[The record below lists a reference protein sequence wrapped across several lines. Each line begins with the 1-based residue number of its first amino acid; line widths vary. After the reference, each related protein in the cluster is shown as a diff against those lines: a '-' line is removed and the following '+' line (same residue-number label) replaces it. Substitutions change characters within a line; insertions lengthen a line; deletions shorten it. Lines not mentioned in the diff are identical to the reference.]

1 MEVVAATCDWREVL
15 RTVSTLGP
23 DVVVLDADLD
33 PNGADHGLVRD
44 LKRLTA
50 ARVVLLGDRVSGEA
64 VMRYM
69 LGGVEPFVHRDEQPQ
84 RLLTA
89 LRDVVVGRH
98 DWFLGSSSQP
108 DAGHV
113 DHTLVDRLTV
123 REQEVLQLMS
133 ERMTNGEI
141 SDRLGISTQTAKNY
155 SSRVLQKLGLR
166 RRSELTQL
174 FVAPRKR
181 AG

>member
-1 MEVVAATCDWREVL
+1 
-15 RTVSTLGP
+15 
-23 DVVVLDADLD
+23 
-33 PNGADHGLVRD
+33 
-44 LKRLTA
+44 
-50 ARVVLLGDRVSGEA
+50 
-64 VMRYM
+64 
-69 LGGVEPFVHRDEQPQ
+69 
-84 RLLTA
+84 
-89 LRDVVVGRH
+89 
-98 DWFLGSSSQP
+98 
-108 DAGHV
+108 V
-113 DHTLVDRLTV
+113 DHTLVDGLTV